1 MKTNTVILFL
11 AFLLSFSANA
21 QTVHQVLSATGG
33 DATGKK

>member
-1 MKTNTVILFL
+1 MKINLFLVFL